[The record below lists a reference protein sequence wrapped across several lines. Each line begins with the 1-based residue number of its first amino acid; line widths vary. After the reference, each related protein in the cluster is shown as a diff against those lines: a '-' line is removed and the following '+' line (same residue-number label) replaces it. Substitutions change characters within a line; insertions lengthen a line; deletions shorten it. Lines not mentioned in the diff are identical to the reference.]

1 MSSIEIIIFGLA
13 AYALGS
19 FPTAVLV
26 GKAFYGVDVRE
37 HGSNNAG
44 ATNTFRV
51 LGKKP
56 GIAVLIIDIIKG
68 ATAANLALFVNG
80 VDEHLI
86 SLKVFFGVLAV
97 TGHIYPIF
105 AGFKGGKGIATLLGL
120 VIAIDPMISLGC
132 VGVFL
137 VVLIVSN
144 MVSAGSILATFAF
157 NLFSYFQYGTDE
169 RVLQFFGI
177 FALILVLYTHRANIG
192 RIMRGEEKKIYL
204 FKNTKGNT

>member
-1 MSSIEIIIFGLA
+1 M
-13 AYALGS
+13 
-19 FPTAVLV
+19 
-26 GKAFYGVDVRE
+26 
-37 HGSNNAG
+37 
-44 ATNTFRV
+44 
-51 LGKKP
+51 
-56 GIAVLIIDIIKG
+56 LIIDIIKG